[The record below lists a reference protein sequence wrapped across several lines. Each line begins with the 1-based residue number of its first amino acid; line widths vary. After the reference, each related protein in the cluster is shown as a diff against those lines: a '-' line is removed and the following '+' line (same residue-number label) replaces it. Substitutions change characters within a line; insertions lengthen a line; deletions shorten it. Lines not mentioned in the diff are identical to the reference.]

1 MKLPF
6 FFSFILF
13 TAWLAFTISRSRRKV
28 ANQKNNFWERE
39 LAANSTR
46 RQPLDDLNYITIPF
60 DTLPIHVMEK
70 DETIAD
76 CLRTLQSL
84 ADSPI
89 VNFTG
94 ISNTDLK
101 LQYGAPNIDI
111 LSRYDQSYTT
121 MVCTLQKWAERLHEE
136 GEEQAARQVLEFAV
150 STDTDISG
158 TYRLLASIY
167 TASGE
172 QTKIQELIEKA
183 QGLRSGSKKIIV
195 RTLQEFG
202 Q

>member
-1 MKLPF
+1 
-6 FFSFILF
+6 
-13 TAWLAFTISRSRRKV
+13 
-28 ANQKNNFWERE
+28 
-39 LAANSTR
+39 
-46 RQPLDDLNYITIPF
+46 
-60 DTLPIHVMEK
+60 
-70 DETIAD
+70 
-76 CLRTLQSL
+76 
-84 ADSPI
+84 
-89 VNFTG
+89 
-94 ISNTDLK
+94 
-101 LQYGAPNIDI
+101 
-111 LSRYDQSYTT
+111 

-136 GEEQAARQVLEFAV
+136 GEEQAARQILEFAV

-172 QTKIQELIEKA
+172 QAKIQELIEKA